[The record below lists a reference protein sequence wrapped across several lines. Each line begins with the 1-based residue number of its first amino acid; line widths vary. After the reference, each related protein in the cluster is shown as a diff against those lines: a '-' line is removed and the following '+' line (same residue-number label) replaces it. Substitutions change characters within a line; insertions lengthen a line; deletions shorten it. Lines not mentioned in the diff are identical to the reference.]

1 MIIFI
6 TMWFTNYK
14 RNMMPLT
21 DLRRCFLLQLACRG
35 CLVPRSRL
43 GTASLE
49 TGEPC
54 GLPSALS

>member
-21 DLRRCFLLQLACRG
+21 DLRQCFLLPAQPAG
-35 CLVPRSRL
+35 EAALVPRSRL

-49 TGEPC
+49 TG
-54 GLPSALS
+54 